1 MANGKYRVCIV
12 GTGARGNAHATA
24 WAASGEAE
32 VAAVVDVLE
41 DRAQELA
48 AAFEAPLVFTD
59 YREAVQ
65 RDDIDVVS
73 ICTPAFYHEE
83 VTIFAAEHGKHML
96 SEKPIAMR
104 LDQADRMIATLKA
117 TGVVFVINFQ
127 SRFGDAPAAVRQAMR
142 DRALGSPVMFRMHSA
157 THIRP
162 KLAMHDMDRGNG
174 GPLNDFMTHYFDYW
188 RWLTG
193 TNPVRVSAHGF
204 TLAKDRPEIAH
215 FANKAPDTATVAL
228 EYGSGDLAAFSISW
242 GLPPGVQPQGRID
255 DILGPP
261 GALTPSRPRDGFK
274 ILREGGASEEFGPY
288 GGDSQLLL
296 TQHAIRAIRG
306 EEPVQAS
313 AEDARIALAVTWA
326 IYESLQQNGD
336 PVDIAL

>member
-1 MANGKYRVCIV
+1 MANDKFRVCIV
-12 GTGARGNAHATA
+12 GTGARGNAHAKA
-24 WAASGEAE
+24 WTASGDAE
-32 VAAVVDVLE
+32 VVAVVDVLE

-48 AAFEAPLVFTD
+48 AAYDAPHVFTD
-59 YREAVQ
+59 YRDAVG
-65 RDDIDVVS
+65 RDDVDVVS
-73 ICTPAFYHEE
+73 VCTPAFYHEE

-104 LDQADRMIATLKA
+104 LDQADRMIAALEA
-117 TGVVFVINFQ
+117 AGVVYVLNYQ
-127 SRFGDAPAAVRQAMR
+127 SRFGDGPAAVRQCIR

-157 THIRP
+157 AHIRP

-193 TNPVRVSAHGF
+193 TDPVRVSAHGF
-204 TLAKDRPEIAH
+204 TFAKDRPEIAH
-215 FANKAPDTATVAL
+215 FKNKAPDTATVAL

-242 GLPPGVQPQGRID
+242 GLPPGVQPAGRMD
-255 DILGPP
+255 DILGPQ
-261 GALTPSRPRDGFK
+261 GALAPTRPRDSFT
-274 ILREGGASEEFGPY
+274 ILREGGAVEEFGPF
-288 GGDSQLLL
+288 GGDSQVLL

-313 AEDARIALAVTWA
+313 AADGRIALAVTWA
-326 IYESLQQNGD
+326 IYESLEQHGKA
-336 PVDIAL
+336 VDIVL

>member
-1 MANGKYRVCIV
+1 MAKDKYRVCIV
-12 GTGARGNAHATA
+12 GTGARGNAHAKA
-24 WAASGEAE
+24 WTASGEAK
-32 VAAVVDVLE
+32 VVAVVDVLE

-48 AAFEAPLVFTD
+48 AAYDAPHVFTD
-59 YREAVQ
+59 YKEAIE

-104 LDQADRMIATLKA
+104 LDQADRMIAVLNE

-127 SRFGDAPAAVRQAMR
+127 SRFGDAPAAVQQCLR
-142 DRALGSPVMFRMHSA
+142 DEALGGPLMFRMHSA

-193 TNPVRVSAHGF
+193 TDPVRVSAQGF
-204 TLAKDRPEIAH
+204 TFAKDRPEIAH

-242 GLPPGVQPQGRID
+242 GLPPGVLPQGRID
-255 DILGPP
+255 DILGPQ
-261 GALTPSRPRDGFK
+261 GALAPSRPTTGFK
-274 ILREGGASEEFGPY
+274 ILREGGSIEEFGPY
-288 GGDSQLLL
+288 TADTQLLL

-306 EEPVQAS
+306 EEQVQAS

-326 IYESLQQNGD
+326 IYESLEHNGNA
-336 PVDIAL
+336 VDIVS

>member
-1 MANGKYRVCIV
+1 MANDTFRVCIV
-12 GTGARGNAHATA
+12 GTGARGNAHAKAWTA
-24 WAASGEAE
+24 TGEAD
-32 VAAVVDVLE
+32 VVAVVDVLE
-41 DRAQELA
+41 DRARELA
-48 AAFEAPLVFTD
+48 AAYDAPHVFAD

-104 LDQADRMIATLKA
+104 LDQADRMIAVLA
-117 TGVVFVINFQ
+117 DAGVVFVINFQ
-127 SRFGDAPAAVRQAMR
+127 SRFGDAPAAVRQCIR
-142 DRALGSPVMFRMHSA
+142 DRTLGSPLMFRMHSA

-193 TNPVRVSAHGF
+193 TDPVRVRAQGF
-204 TLAKDRPEIAH
+204 TFAQDRPEIAH

-242 GLPPGVQPQGRID
+242 GLPPGVQPAGRID
-255 DILGPP
+255 DILGPQ
-261 GALTPSRPRDGFK
+261 GALAPSRPSNGFK
-274 ILREGGASEEFGPY
+274 IQREGGAVAEFGPY
-288 GGDSQLLL
+288 TADTQLLL

-326 IYESLQQNGD
+326 IYESLENNGAA
-336 PVDIAL
+336 VDIVL

>member
-1 MANGKYRVCIV
+1 MANAKFRVCIV
-12 GTGARGNAHATA
+12 GTGARGNAHAKA
-24 WAASGEAE
+24 WATSGEAE
-32 VAAVVDVLE
+32 VVAVVDVLE

-48 AAFEAPLVFTD
+48 AAYGAPHVFTD

-104 LDQADRMIATLKA
+104 LDQADRMIAALEA
-117 TGVVFVINFQ
+117 SGVVFVINFQ
-127 SRFGDAPAAVRQAMR
+127 SRFGDAPAAVRQCLR
-142 DRALGSPVMFRMHSA
+142 DRALGGPLMFRMHSA

-174 GPLNDFMTHYFDYW
+174 GPLNDFMTHFFDYW

-193 TNPVRVSAHGF
+193 TDPVRVSAHGF
-204 TLAKDRPEIAH
+204 TFAKDRPEIAH
-215 FANKAPDTATVAL
+215 FQNKAPDTATVAL

-255 DILGPP
+255 DILGPQ
-261 GALTPSRPRDGFK
+261 GALAPSRPRDGFK
-274 ILREGGASEEFGPY
+274 ILREGGAVTEFGPY
-288 GGDSQLLL
+288 SGDSQLLL
-296 TQHAIRAIRG
+296 TQHTIRAIRG

-313 AEDARIALAVTWA
+313 AADARIALAVTWA
-326 IYESLQQNGD
+326 TYQSLEQNGT
-336 PVDIAL
+336 PVDIVL